1 MTESKKI
8 ELSGYEKDPENT
20 MMAILMDL
28 TSQAFGIGMMDG
40 RLGRVNK
47 GFEILTGYSAEELS
61 HLDWNHTLT
70 PPEYFDIERHYLDEL
85 VETGKPVRYEK
96 EYIRKDGTR
105 IPIELMVN
113 VMKDSEGKPEYFYSF
128 ITDITERKKYDR
140 TLHQLIRTLKAM
152 QKSSLMMIHASDE
165 QKFLQDVCD
174 IIIEDCGH
182 LMVWIGYKQYDEKK
196 SVKPMAFAGFEADY
210 LENLDISWEDNE
222 MGQGPS
228 GVSIR
233 TGKTSIC
240 NNIKTDPAFQPW
252 REQAIKRGFTSSIA
266 LPLFMDD
273 VVFGAMIIYSKELDS
288 FSDDEQLLLSKLA
301 HDLSYGIKAI
311 RLNNALRRSKETLE
325 MKVKQRTSLLQLAMV
340 DLETEKKKFQNL
352 LNMVPAYVA
361 LITTDYNITFTN
373 KNFIEYFGELKDQ
386 KCYEIFFGRDKTCD
400 TCKIPK
406 VLSSGEPYHWEAI
419 CRNNRI
425 YQISDFS
432 FNDNNGSPFVLEIGS
447 DITDKRRLDELMIR
461 KILETEEKERRRFA
475 SDLHDDLGPTLSA
488 IKLQLSLL
496 EKVKSTEEREKL
508 ITKCDQLLSDGI
520 DKIRIIANN
529 IMPNLIES
537 YGLETSV
544 KSFIQKIE
552 GPANLSFRFESN
564 LEGYRFDKES
574 ELHLY
579 RIVAELINN
588 TLKHAHATE
597 VLLKFSLKEN
607 ELIIEYS
614 DNGKGYSFVE
624 GNYMSDGSGIQNIR
638 NRINLLHGTIEFTSE
653 RGRTLVR
660 IIKPL
665 SENFP

>member
-1 MTESKKI
+1 MIS
-8 ELSGYEKDPENT
+8 
-20 MMAILMDL
+20 ILMDL
-28 TSQAFGIGMMDG
+28 SSQAFGIGMLDG
-40 RLGRVNK
+40 RFGRANK
-47 GFEILTGYSAEELS
+47 GFEILTGYSGEELS

-70 PPEYFDIERHYLDEL
+70 PPEYFELERRYLDEL
-85 VETGKPVRYEK
+85 LVTGKPVSYEK
-96 EYIRKDGTR
+96 VYIRKDGTR
-105 IPIELMVN
+105 VPVELIVN
-113 VMKDSEGKPEYFYSF
+113 VMKDSEGNPEYFYSF
-128 ITDITERKKYDR
+128 ITDITERKKHER
-140 TLHQLIRTLKAM
+140 TLHQLIRTLRAM
-152 QKSSLMMIHASDE
+152 QNSSLMMIHASDE

-196 SVKPMAFAGFEADY
+196 SVKPMAFSGFEANY

-228 GVSIR
+228 GVAIR
-233 TGKTSIC
+233 TGNTSIC
-240 NNIKTDPAFQPW
+240 NNIRTDPAFQPW
-252 REQAIKRGFTSSIA
+252 REQAMKRGFTSSIA

-273 VVFGAMIIYSKELDS
+273 VVFGAMIIYAKEQDS

-301 HDLSYGIKAI
+301 HDLAYGIKAI

-325 MKVKQRTSLLQLAMV
+325 IKVKQRTSLLQTAMD
-340 DLETEKKKFQNL
+340 DLDTEKKKFQNL
-352 LNMVPAYVA
+352 LNMIPAYVA

-373 KNFIEYFGELKDQ
+373 KNFIEHFGELKDQ
-386 KCYEIFFGRDKTCD
+386 KCYQIFFGRDRTCD
-400 TCKIPK
+400 NCKIPK
-406 VLSSGEPYHWEAI
+406 ILSSGEPIHWEAT
-419 CRNNRI
+419 CRNDRT

-432 FNDNNGSPFVLEIGS
+432 FQDNNGSTFVLEIGS

-508 ITKCDQLLSDGI
+508 MATCDQLLSEGI
-520 DKIRIIANN
+520 DKIRTVANN

-537 YGLETSV
+537 YGLETSI

-552 GPANLSFRFESN
+552 GPANLSFRFDSN
-564 LEGYRFDKES
+564 LGVYRFDKES

-579 RIVAELINN
+579 RIVAELVNN
-588 TLKHAHATE
+588 TLKHSNATE
-597 VLLKFSLKEN
+597 VSLKFLLKEQ

-614 DNGKGYSFVE
+614 DNGKGYSFAE
-624 GNYMSDGSGIQNIR
+624 GDYMSEGSGIQNIR
-638 NRINLLHGTIEFTSE
+638 NRINLLHGTIDFNSE
-653 RGRTLVR
+653 GGRTLVR
-660 IIKPL
+660 INKPL
-665 SENFP
+665 SEKLS